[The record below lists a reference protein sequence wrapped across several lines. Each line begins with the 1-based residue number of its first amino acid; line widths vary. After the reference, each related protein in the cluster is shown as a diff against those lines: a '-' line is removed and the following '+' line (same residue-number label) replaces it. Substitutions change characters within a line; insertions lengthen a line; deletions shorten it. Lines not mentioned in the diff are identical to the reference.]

1 MMNRRQFVGAVAAVA
16 AVAGTGLGAL
26 VRRRR
31 VAVEG
36 IDGAVA
42 GDLEG
47 RAVTLRGNDGRPE
60 QGLVTDVR
68 VFATPAGHGA
78 PATEQVSLRVKTAGA
93 DPAAGSFRLESDDL
107 VLADLY
113 FSPVGPPGGD
123 RRLEA
128 VVTRIV

>member
-1 MMNRRQFVGAVAAVA
+1 
-16 AVAGTGLGAL
+16 
-26 VRRRR
+26 

-36 IDGAVA
+36 IDGTVA

-47 RAVTLRGNDGRPE
+47 HAVTLRRLDGRPE
-60 QGLVTDVR
+60 HGMVTDVR

-78 PATEQVSLRVKTAGA
+78 PATEQVSLRVKTGNPDLPAGA
-93 DPAAGSFRLESDDL
+93 YRLESDDL

-113 FSPVGPPGGD
+113 FMPVGPPGGD